1 MSSHKKRRRRHHD
14 AVTPQ
19 QELPS
24 MAEATASASADAPM
38 HAIADDIADTPAA
51 FEYVAPLPQE
61 EVEDA
66 TVIGHRLREARESL
80 GLDLTDAG
88 RKLRLPLR
96 VLEKL
101 ERGDWSGIDS
111 PLYLRGYLKS
121 YSTLLGIDAPE
132 LSPAVRN
139 APLAAPAL
147 VATGGI
153 SHRRYLL
160 QRYATA
166 ATYLVITAIFVVP
179 MVILGLNGSLK
190 DNLTRL
196 APLDVPAA
204 PAPATTN
211 ADGTQARVAAVPVHP
226 GDDNSTLMAS
236 MTPVALLDRELDKS
250 DTSPANPAPAP
261 TGHDLDIRL
270 DAPSWVEI
278 TRNGDGK
285 RLEYALLSPGDH
297 HYRDDGVL
305 DVRLGNADAASV
317 SVDGQ
322 AQDLGRFRHANVAHF
337 RVDAQGVPQPPPEA

>member
-1 MSSHKKRRRRHHD
+1 
-14 AVTPQ
+14 
-19 QELPS
+19 
-24 MAEATASASADAPM
+24 
-38 HAIADDIADTPAA
+38 
-51 FEYVAPLPQE
+51 
-61 EVEDA
+61 
-66 TVIGHRLREARESL
+66 
-80 GLDLTDAG
+80 
-88 RKLRLPLR
+88 
-96 VLEKL
+96 
-101 ERGDWSGIDS
+101 
-111 PLYLRGYLKS
+111 
-121 YSTLLGIDAPE
+121 
-132 LSPAVRN
+132 
-139 APLAAPAL
+139 
-147 VATGGI
+147 
-153 SHRRYLL
+153 
-160 QRYATA
+160 
-166 ATYLVITAIFVVP
+166 
-179 MVILGLNGSLK
+179 
-190 DNLTRL
+190 L